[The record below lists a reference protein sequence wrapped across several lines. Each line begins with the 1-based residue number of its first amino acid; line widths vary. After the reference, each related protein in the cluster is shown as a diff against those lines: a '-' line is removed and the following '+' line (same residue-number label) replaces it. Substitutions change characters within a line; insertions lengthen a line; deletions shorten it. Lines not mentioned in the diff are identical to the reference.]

1 MTLQMADKLIT
12 FVFMVLMTI
21 KHLLLTDDIKRTF
34 LVFTKHPLTLKGL
47 FLTPSSGKWKFEG
60 GDLQNQLCG
69 EELEDHPRRQCN
81 TQAVVH
87 LRVQDF
93 R

>member
-21 KHLLLTDDIKRTF
+21 KDLLLTDDIKRY
-34 LVFTKHPLTLKGL
+34 LPLSHIFGVHKASPYIKGL

-60 GDLQNQLCG
+60 GDFQNQLCG
-69 EELEDHPRRQCN
+69 EELEDHPRRQYN

-87 LRVQDF
+87 L
-93 R
+93 